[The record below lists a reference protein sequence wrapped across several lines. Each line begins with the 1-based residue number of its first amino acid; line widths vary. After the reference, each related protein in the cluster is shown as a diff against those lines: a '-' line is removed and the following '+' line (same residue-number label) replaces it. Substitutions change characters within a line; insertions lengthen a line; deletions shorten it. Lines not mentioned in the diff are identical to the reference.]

1 MDTLNKK
8 IKILICFGTRP
19 EGIKLAPIIKLLEK
33 QKDKFEFV
41 ICSSGQHSQMLNQ
54 VLDFFEIVPD
64 IDLKLMAENQS
75 LDALSARILSKMGS
89 VLDKVKPDILLIQ
102 GDTTTA
108 FLTALS
114 AFYKKIRV
122 GHVEAGLR
130 TFDKFNPFP
139 EEINRQLITKVT
151 DFHFA
156 PTEISRKNLL
166 RENIPEEKIFLTGNT
181 IVDAILW
188 ALDKINRK
196 VCVIEAREPFKN
208 IPGGHKI
215 ILVTMHRRETFGKE
229 LLDVC
234 NALKIISK
242 RHSNIQFVYP
252 VHLNPNVRIPVFEL
266 LGNVK
271 NILLTEPLDYESFIW
286 LMNKSYFIIS
296 DSGGIQEEAPTLNK
310 PVLVI
315 RKKTERMESVDL
327 GISKIIG
334 TYKDNI
340 IKETL
345 DLIEHEENYNNMINK
360 GNPYGDGKAADK
372 IITIIEK
379 KLDLE

>member
-1 MDTLNKK
+1 MVKK
-8 IKILICFGTRP
+8 INALFFIGTRP
-19 EGIKLAPIIKLLEK
+19 EGIKLAPLIKALDLEK
-33 QKDKFEFV
+33 NKFNYK
-41 ICSSGQHSQMLNQ
+41 ICSTGQHKEMLRQ
-54 VLDFFEIVPD
+54 VFDFFEISPD
-64 IDLKLMAENQS
+64 ADLDLMTENQS
-75 LDALSARILSKMGS
+75 LGALSSKILAGVDR
-89 VLDKVKPDILLIQ
+89 VLEELKPDMVIVQ

-108 FLTALS
+108 FLSSLA
-114 AFYKKIRV
+114 AYYKKIKI

-130 TFDKFNPFP
+130 TYDKYNPFP
-139 EEINRQLITKVT
+139 EEINREFISRIA
-151 DFHFA
+151 DFSFA
-156 PTEISRKNLL
+156 PTKGALDNLL
-166 RENIPEEKIFLTGNT
+166 SENIPKEKVFLTGNT

-188 ALDKINRK
+188 ALDKIKRN
-196 VCVIEAREPFKN
+196 VQEIEAREPFVN
-208 IPGGHKI
+208 IPGGRKI
-215 ILVTMHRRETFGKE
+215 ILVTMHRRETFGTE

-234 NALKIISK
+234 KALKMISEK
-242 RHSNIQFVYP
+242 HNDIQFVYP
-252 VHLNPNVRIPVFEL
+252 VHLNPNVRVPVFEL

-334 TYKDNI
+334 TDKDNI

-345 DLIEHEENYNNMINK
+345 ALIENQEKYNNMINK
-360 GNPYGDGKAADK
+360 GNPYGDGKASEK
-372 IITIIEK
+372 IIGIIEK
-379 KLDLE
+379 NLMS